1 MSPCARPPPP
11 PPSPPLAVT
20 LPRTAGPMPINN
32 WLTHFARTIANP
44 TGNVHIAIINS
55 EAIYDSQTDSDEMV
69 PGTHWFLAAWRV
81 NPDQ

>member
-1 MSPCARPPPP
+1 MRI
-11 PPSPPLAVT
+11 
-20 LPRTAGPMPINN
+20 RTCKKKFTSNN

>member
-1 MSPCARPPPP
+1 MESLGL
-11 PPSPPLAVT
+11 SLG
-20 LPRTAGPMPINN
+20 LDQ
-32 WLTHFARTIANP
+32 H
-44 TGNVHIAIINS
+44 

>member
-1 MSPCARPPPP
+1 
-11 PPSPPLAVT
+11 
-20 LPRTAGPMPINN
+20 MPINN

-69 PGTHWFLAAWRV
+69 PGTHWFLAAWRI
-81 NPDQ
+81 NPT